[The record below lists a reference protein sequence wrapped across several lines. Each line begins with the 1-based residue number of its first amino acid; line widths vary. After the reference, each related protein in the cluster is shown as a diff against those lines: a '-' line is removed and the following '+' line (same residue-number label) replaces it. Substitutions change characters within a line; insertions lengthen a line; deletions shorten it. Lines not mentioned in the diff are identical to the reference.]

1 MVLCEAE
8 ILAPSCHGGVDLL
21 PKSVVAIIFWKVEFW
36 MESQRIQMKSTR
48 IQHSRLK
55 QVCEL
60 GSLSLLP

>member
-36 MESQRIQMKSTR
+36 ME
-48 IQHSRLK
+48 IQHI
-55 QVCEL
+55 
-60 GSLSLLP
+60 